1 MTSVPPPPYRHPGSP
16 PVRPELPEGVEP
28 APGAW
33 PSPPASAA
41 PAGDDRA
48 ALPEFAPWT
57 PFAALLVAY
66 SLAIFAAFVIAAA
79 AAAAGADI
87 DTNDLPTGVVL
98 GATLVQDALLVGFAI
113 LFARIGGARVS
124 AAAFGLRPVRL
135 GRGLGWALAAFGAFY
150 VFTFVWS
157 AVLQVTESDDLAQE
171 LGAADS
177 AANLIAVTLLVTLAA
192 PIAEELFFR
201 GFLFGALWRWKGWI
215 PAAIVSGIV
224 FGVVHAG
231 GTPVVFLVPLAV
243 LGFLL
248 CWLYRR
254 TGSLLPGMG
263 VHAFNNAL
271 ALGVTLSWEWWQVL
285 LAIVLAPV
293 VVVAIASQVA
303 ARATPAPAA
312 VGA

>member
-1 MTSVPPPPYRHPGSP
+1 M
-16 PVRPELPEGVEP
+16 P
-28 APGAW
+28 APGPW
-33 PSPPASAA
+33 PVTTP
-41 PAGDDRA
+41 PAGDAERA
-48 ALPEFAPWT
+48 ALPAFAWWS

-87 DTNDLPTGVVL
+87 DTDDLPTGVVL
-98 GATLVQDALLVGFAI
+98 GATLVQDALLIGFAV
-113 LFARIGGARVS
+113 LFARVGGAVVS
-124 AAAFGLRPVRL
+124 ARAFGLRSVRF
-135 GRGLGWALAAFGAFY
+135 GRGLGWAAAAFFAFY
-150 VFTFVWS
+150 VFTAIWS
-157 AVLQVTESDDLAQE
+157 GALDVTESDDLAQE

-177 AANLIAVTLLVTLAA
+177 TLNLIAVTLLVALAA
-192 PIAEELFFR
+192 PLAEELFFR
-201 GFLFGALWRWKGWI
+201 GFLFPALWRRMGWV
-215 PAAIVSGIV
+215 AAAVVSGVV
-224 FGVVHAG
+224 FGLVHAG
-231 GTPVVFLVPLAV
+231 GTPVVFLAPLAV

-285 LAIVLAPV
+285 VAVVAAPI

-303 ARATPAPAA
+303 QRMTPAPAPA
-312 VGA
+312 